1 MQISQEV
8 SPELSA
14 LSSFIT
20 LSEPLFER
28 IRQVWEAR
36 ESLQLDAEDL
46 RLLERCYEGFSESG
60 AQLPAEEKERL
71 REVKRELSELSLTSD
86 KTTSRTSSASA
97 SSSMMPLRSKDFLT
111 RHSP

>member
-28 IRQVWEAR
+28 IRQIWEAR
-36 ESLQLDAEDL
+36 ESLQLDAET
-46 RLLERCYEGFSESG
+46 Y
-60 AQLPAEEKERL
+60 
-71 REVKRELSELSLTSD
+71 
-86 KTTSRTSSASA
+86 A
-97 SSSMMPLRSKDFLT
+97 SSSAATKASARAVPSSLPRRRSDCA
-111 RHSP
+111 RSSVS